1 MSSSCCGVTKSEMS
15 DIEIKIEHAALKLA
29 AAELAAKSE
38 KSGCCN
44 DKPSTVARSGCGC

>member
-1 MSSSCCGVTKSEMS
+1 MSGSCCGVTKSEMP
-15 DIEIKIEHAALKLA
+15 KIEMKIAHAALKRA

-44 DKPSTVARSGCGC
+44 DKPSMVARSGCGC